1 MKYRKLALC
10 CCVLSA
16 ILAFLF
22 LRTSGSMAAMSVHPV
37 VNRIATSSPRRF
49 IKAWHVVSSPNVGS
63 GDNHLKSIAAVS
75 ASDIWAVGYSTADSN
90 SPSQALMEHWDGTQW
105 SVIAIPEPAG
115 WYSNLAG
122 ISAISSNDV
131 WAVGS
136 FISGTTTVTLIE
148 HWDGTQ
154 WSIVS
159 GLNPGAASNTLTGI
173 SAISSNDVW
182 AVGNFAMSNSSNSQ
196 TLTEHWDGTQWS
208 VVSSPNV
215 GSSYNTLSSVTAF
228 ATNDVWAAGA
238 GNGGLVEHWDGSQW
252 SIVLNAGYNFTA
264 LTAISSRNVWVVGY
278 QLVNGSQQAMLEHWN
293 GRSWMSVA
301 SPNPGGLSEFLGVT
315 AISSRNIWAVGYTAP
330 NTLVEHGNDTQW
342 NIVASADG
350 GSQGNFLLGA
360 THVPSTK
367 QVLAVGYYYIPNGNP
382 ESIGTAQT
390 LVEVYP

>member
-22 LRTSGSMAAMSVHPV
+22 LRTSGIQAA
-37 VNRIATSSPRRF
+37 RSPIPRF
-49 IKAWHVVSSPNVGS
+49 IRAWNIVSSPNVGS
-63 GDNHLKSIAAVS
+63 GDNHLNGIAAVS

-105 SVIAIPEPAG
+105 SVISIPEPVG
-115 WYSNLAG
+115 WYSDLTG
-122 ISAISSNDV
+122 ITAITSSDE

-159 GLNPGAASNTLTGI
+159 GSNPGAYSNTLTGI
-173 SAISSNDVW
+173 TAISSSDVW
-182 AVGNFAMSNSSNSQ
+182 AVGSFAASSSSNGL
-196 TLTEHWDGTQWS
+196 TLTEHWDGIQWS
-208 VVSSPNV
+208 VVASPNV
-215 GSSYNTLSSVTAF
+215 GSGYNTLSSVSAH

-238 GNGGLVEHWDGSQW
+238 GNGGLVEHWDGTQW
-252 SIVLNAGYNFTA
+252 SIVLNKGYNFTA
-264 LTAISSRNVWVVGY
+264 LTALGSRNVWVVGY
-278 QLVNGSQQAMLEHWN
+278 QLFNGNQQAMLEHWN
-293 GRSWMSVA
+293 GVSWKSVA

-315 AISSRNIWAVGYTAP
+315 AISSRNIWAVGYNAP
-330 NTLVEHGNDTQW
+330 HTLIEHWNVTQW
-342 NIVASADG
+342 GIVSSPDG

-360 THVPSTK
+360 THVPGTK
-367 QVLAVGYYYIPNGNP
+367 QVLAVGYYYVPNGNP

-390 LVEVYP
+390 LVETYP